1 MSLAYKNATSKRNR
15 NKNKEKERIAGVAWE
30 KLKIKRAREKLEIE
44 RARKK
49 LEVVREIE
57 RIVREKQ
64 EKQ

>member
-1 MSLAYKNATSKRNR
+1 MSLVYKNATSKRNR

-30 KLKIKRAREKLEIE
+30 KLTIKRAREKLEIE